1 MYSEDSREE
10 RRGTKIRKEGW
21 REREREREREEGG
34 REKRDYS
41 ERDSR
46 VGSLPS

>member
-1 MYSEDSREE
+1 MYSEDSRKE

-21 REREREREREEGG
+21 RERERERRGG

-41 ERDSR
+41 ERDS
-46 VGSLPS
+46 

>member
-21 REREREREREEGG
+21 RERERERERRGG
-34 REKRDYS
+34 EKR
-41 ERDSR
+41 EIIARGTR
-46 VGSLPS
+46 E